1 MTSNDPKKL
10 RADYS
15 EIPLLTQAWMKF
27 YEILT
32 HFPKLTES
40 SQSGRPIRSLH
51 LCEAPGA
58 FISALVH
65 YCSGKDLTAPN
76 SLDRPNE
83 S

>member
-1 MTSNDPKKL
+1 MTQKKL

-15 EIPLLTQAWMKF
+15 EIPLFTQAWMKF

-32 HFPKLTES
+32 HFPKLLES
-40 SQSGRPIRSLH
+40 GQTGRPIRSLH

-65 YCSGKDLTAPN
+65 YCSGKVI
-76 SLDRPNE
+76 
-83 S
+83 